1 MPQMIT
7 IKIQSISDI
16 ITNSSTEVYITYYPS
31 DKNAIINVVNAILAI
46 NGEGKFEDYFEFK
59 WIPNED
65 FLYDKWVDDKIEIPF
80 EQWVE
85 SLPESF
91 LFSDYERWDDCR
103 NFIEGYSITA
113 KDPKNSKAAN
123 LLTDLD
129 SIFATDISYG

>member
-1 MPQMIT
+1 MNF
-7 IKIQSISDI
+7 KIQSISDV

-65 FLYDKWVDDKIEIPF
+65 ILHDKWVDDEIKIPF

-85 SLPESF
+85 SLSEDD
-91 LFSDYERWDDCR
+91 LFEEYERWENCR
-103 NFIEGYSITA
+103 NFIGGYSITA
-113 KDPKNSKAAN
+113 KDPKNSKAAD
-123 LLTDLD
+123 LLTSLD
-129 SIFATDISYG
+129 SIFITDVSYG

>member
-1 MPQMIT
+1 MV
-7 IKIQSISDI
+7 IKIQSISDV

-65 FLYDKWVDDKIEIPF
+65 FLYEKWEKDKIEIPF

-91 LFSDYERWDDCR
+91 LFSEYQRWDDCR

-113 KDPKNSKAAN
+113 KDPTNSKAAD
-123 LLTDLD
+123 LLTSLD
-129 SIFATDISYG
+129 SIFTTDVSYG

>member
-1 MPQMIT
+1 MVIE
-7 IKIQSISDI
+7 IQSISDV

-31 DKNAIINVVNAILAI
+31 DKNAIINIVNAVLAI

-59 WIPNED
+59 WISNKD
-65 FLYDKWVDDKIEIPF
+65 LLYEKWEEDKIEIPF

-91 LFSDYERWDDCR
+91 LFSEYQRWDDCR

-113 KDPKNSKAAN
+113 KDPKNSKTAD
-123 LLTDLD
+123 LLTSLD
-129 SIFATDISYG
+129 SIFTTDVSYG

>member
-1 MPQMIT
+1 MV
-7 IKIQSISDI
+7 IKIQSISDV

-59 WIPNED
+59 WIPNTD
-65 FLYDKWVDDKIEIPF
+65 FLYEKWEEDKLEIPF

-85 SLPESF
+85 SLPEYF
-91 LFSDYERWDDCR
+91 LFSEYQRWDDCR

-113 KDPKNSKAAN
+113 KDPKNSKAAD
-123 LLTDLD
+123 LLTSLD
-129 SIFATDISYG
+129 SIFTTDVSYG

>member
-1 MPQMIT
+1 MPQVIT

>member
-1 MPQMIT
+1 MV
-7 IKIQSISDI
+7 IKIQSISDV

-59 WIPNED
+59 WIQNTD
-65 FLYDKWVDDKIEIPF
+65 FLYEKWEEDKIEIPF

-91 LFSDYERWDDCR
+91 LFSEYGRWDDCR

-113 KDPKNSKAAN
+113 KDPKNSEAAD
-123 LLTDLD
+123 LLTSLD
-129 SIFATDISYG
+129 SIFTTDVSYG

>member
-1 MPQMIT
+1 MNF
-7 IKIQSISDI
+7 KIQSISDV

-31 DKNAIINVVNAILAI
+31 DKDSIINIVNAILAI
-46 NGEGKFEDYFEFK
+46 NGGGKFEDYFEFK

-65 FLYDKWVDDKIEIPF
+65 FLYDKWVDDKIKIPF

-91 LFSDYERWDDCR
+91 LFSDYQRWGDCR

-113 KDPKNSKAAN
+113 QDPKNSKAAD
-123 LLTDLD
+123 LLTSLD
-129 SIFATDISYG
+129 SIFTTDISYG

>member
-1 MPQMIT
+1 MV
-7 IKIQSISDI
+7 IKIQSISDV

-31 DKNAIINVVNAILAI
+31 DKNAIINIVNAILAI

-59 WIPNED
+59 WIPNTD
-65 FLYDKWVDDKIEIPF
+65 FLYEKWEEDKIEIPF

-91 LFSDYERWDDCR
+91 LFSNYERWDNCY

-113 KDPKNSKAAN
+113 KDPKNSKAAD
-123 LLTDLD
+123 LLTSLD
-129 SIFATDISYG
+129 SIFTTDVSYG

>member
-1 MPQMIT
+1 MV
-7 IKIQSISDI
+7 IKIQSISDV

-31 DKNAIINVVNAILAI
+31 DKNAIINIVNAILAI

-59 WIPNED
+59 WILNTD
-65 FLYDKWVDDKIEIPF
+65 FLYEKWEEDGIEIPF

-91 LFSDYERWDDCR
+91 LFSNYERWDNCY

-113 KDPKNSKAAN
+113 KDPKNSKAAD
-123 LLTDLD
+123 LLTSLD
-129 SIFATDISYG
+129 SIFTTDVSYG

>member
-1 MPQMIT
+1 MIF
-7 IKIQSISDI
+7 KIQSISDV

-31 DKNAIINVVNAILAI
+31 DKDAIINVVNAILAI
-46 NGEGKFEDYFEFK
+46 NGGGKFEDYFEFK

-65 FLYDKWVDDKIEIPF
+65 FLYDKWVDDKIKIPF

-91 LFSDYERWDDCR
+91 LFSDHERWEDSR

-113 KDPKNSKAAN
+113 KDPKNSKAAD
-123 LLTDLD
+123 LLTSLD
-129 SIFATDISYG
+129 SIFTTDVSYG

>member
-1 MPQMIT
+1 MIF
-7 IKIQSISDI
+7 KIQSISDV

-31 DKNAIINVVNAILAI
+31 DKDAIINVVNAILAI
-46 NGEGKFEDYFEFK
+46 NGGGKFEDYFEFT

-65 FLYDKWVDDKIEIPF
+65 FLYDKWVDDEIKIPF

-91 LFSDYERWDDCR
+91 LFSEYERWDDCR

-113 KDPKNSKAAN
+113 KDPKNSKAAD
-123 LLTDLD
+123 LLTSLD
-129 SIFATDISYG
+129 SIFTTDVSYG

>member
-1 MPQMIT
+1 MV
-7 IKIQSISDI
+7 IKIQSISDV

-31 DKNAIINVVNAILAI
+31 DKKAIINIVNAVLAI

-59 WIPNED
+59 WISNKD
-65 FLYDKWVDDKIEIPF
+65 FLYEKWEEDKIEIPF

-91 LFSDYERWDDCR
+91 LFSEYQRWDDCR

-113 KDPKNSKAAN
+113 KDPKNSKAAD
-123 LLTDLD
+123 LLTSLD
-129 SIFATDISYG
+129 SIFTTDVSYG

>member
-1 MPQMIT
+1 MV
-7 IKIQSISDI
+7 IKIQSISDV

-65 FLYDKWVDDKIEIPF
+65 FLYEKWKEDEIEIPL

-91 LFSDYERWDDCR
+91 LFSEYQRWDDCR

-113 KDPKNSKAAN
+113 KDPKNSKAAD
-123 LLTDLD
+123 LLTGLD
-129 SIFATDISYG
+129 SIFTTDVSYG

>member
-1 MPQMIT
+1 MNF
-7 IKIQSISDI
+7 KIQSISDV

-65 FLYDKWVDDKIEIPF
+65 LLYDKWVDDEIKIPF

-85 SLPESF
+85 SLSEDY
-91 LFSDYERWDDCR
+91 LFEEYERWNDCR

-113 KDPKNSKAAN
+113 KDPKNSKAAD
-123 LLTDLD
+123 LLTSLD
-129 SIFATDISYG
+129 SIFTTDISYG

>member
-1 MPQMIT
+1 MV
-7 IKIQSISDI
+7 IKIQSISDV

-59 WIPNED
+59 WIPNTD
-65 FLYDKWVDDKIEIPF
+65 FLYEKWEEDGIEIPF
-80 EQWVE
+80 EQWVA

-91 LFSDYERWDDCR
+91 LFSEYERWDNCY

-113 KDPKNSKAAN
+113 KDPKNSKAAD
-123 LLTDLD
+123 LLTSLD
-129 SIFATDISYG
+129 SIFTTDVSYG

>member
-1 MPQMIT
+1 MNFK
-7 IKIQSISDI
+7 IKSISDV

-65 FLYDKWVDDKIEIPF
+65 FLYDKWVDDEIRIPF

-123 LLTDLD
+123 LLTGLD
-129 SIFATDISYG
+129 SIFTTDASCNY

>member
-1 MPQMIT
+1 MVIE
-7 IKIQSISDI
+7 IQSISDV

-65 FLYDKWVDDKIEIPF
+65 FLYEKWEKDEIEIPF

-91 LFSDYERWDDCR
+91 LFSEYQQWDGCR

-113 KDPKNSKAAN
+113 KDPKNSKAAD
-123 LLTDLD
+123 LLTGLD
-129 SIFATDISYG
+129 SIFTTDVSYD

>member
-1 MPQMIT
+1 MV
-7 IKIQSISDI
+7 IKIQSVSDV

-65 FLYDKWVDDKIEIPF
+65 FLHDKWEDDEIETPF

-91 LFSDYERWDDCR
+91 LFSDYERWDDVH
-103 NFIEGYSITA
+103 NFIEGYLITA
-113 KDPKNSKAAN
+113 KDPKNSKAAD
-123 LLTDLD
+123 LLTSLD
-129 SIFATDISYG
+129 SIFTTDISYG